1 MNGADADQLR
11 ITASAFESSAHM
23 LSRHHREL
31 TVMVTDTNWSGH
43 DAEQFRVEWRST
55 SAPALATVS
64 AFIDALSGRLTIQAM
79 DQESA
84 SSAAAKI
91 AWSAVRSAVGSA
103 DVGPTRLTGV
113 RPSRFPDPGDV
124 RATVVDAI
132 NGCASEDRIR
142 RDEIEI
148 RALDNGR
155 FIVVLPGVT
164 DLTAGITEFA
174 TQLRKHGL
182 LGFDDGVRGAHHVW
196 SDNDEPTV
204 RKMRYAYDAALHDD
218 TDVNEYAAM
227 VTAAMR
233 NSGVPVGADVMLVGH
248 SFGAYT
254 AVDLAANPAFNGTY
268 VHVTHVVAAAAD
280 TDWRFDELPTS
291 TATLILNNRWDIAY
305 RAESGLHLGGRPDA
319 PNEREITFWGGPA
332 GAGHDVDNY
341 ANWIER
347 TTDRADLNEW
357 LGSVDK
363 MYTGGGERVSVSVP
377 DPIRIA
383 A

>member
-1 MNGADADQLR
+1 
-11 ITASAFESSAHM
+11 M
-23 LSRHHREL
+23 LSKHLREL
-31 TVMVTDTNWSGH
+31 TVMLTDTGWSGN
-43 DAEQFRVEWRST
+43 DADRFRVEWRNT
-55 SAPALATVS
+55 SAPALSAVT
-64 AFIDALSGRLTIQAM
+64 AFIDTLSRRLTIQAM

-84 SSAAAKI
+84 SAAAVTI
-91 AWSAVRSAVGSA
+91 ARSAVRSGVRSGVGSSVGSA
-103 DVGPTRLTGV
+103 DVGPIRLSGL
-113 RPSRFPDPGDV
+113 RPSRFPDPGDA
-124 RATVVDAI
+124 RATLVDAI
-132 NGCASEDRIR
+132 TGCSAEGRIR

-164 DLTAGITEFA
+164 DLTAGIAEFA

-182 LGFDDGVRGAHHVW
+182 FGLDDGILGARHVW

-233 NSGVPVGADVMLVGH
+233 NSGVPLGADVMLVGH

-254 AVDLAANPAFNGTY
+254 AVDLAADPAFNGAY
-268 VHVTHVVAAAAD
+268 VNVTHVVAAAAD
-280 TDWRFDELPTS
+280 TDWRFDELRAS
-291 TATLILNNRWDIAY
+291 TATLILNNRWDVAF
-305 RAESGLHLGGRPDA
+305 RAESGLHFGGRPDA
-319 PNEREITFWGGPA
+319 PNELEINFWGGLG

-347 TTDRADLNEW
+347 ATDRADLDGW
-357 LGSVDK
+357 LGSVEP
-363 MYTGGGERVSVSVP
+363 MYTSGGERVSVSVP
-377 DPIRIA
+377 DPVLVRIA